1 MALLGIRNTGV
12 TLLEVVV
19 SLLIIVLLVAIASPR
34 VQEYRRNSRLA
45 AIASDF
51 AASVQLA
58 RSEAVKRQKIVSM
71 CPTQRVTE
79 RSPNCSDDASFAAW
93 IVFEDGDGDCLPV
106 AGAVPIQAEAAV
118 TAEESGHISAR
129 GSGVCIS
136 FSTAGALRSVQDLQ
150 TADRMLVCDARGVG
164 IPESSGPSPA
174 RGVSIDRNGRVSIMR
189 QRDTLRGWQVPCPFG
204 NP

>member
-1 MALLGIRNTGV
+1 MALRGIHETGF

-19 SLLIIVLLVAIASPR
+19 SLLIIVLLAAIVSPR
-34 VQEYRRNSRLA
+34 IQEYRRGSRLA

-71 CPTQRVTE
+71 CPTQSVTA
-79 RSPNCSDDASFAAW
+79 RSPTCSDDPNFAAW

-118 TAEESGHISAR
+118 TSAESGHIAAR
-129 GSGVCIS
+129 GSGVCVS
-136 FSTAGALRSVQDLQ
+136 FSTTGALRSVQDLL
-150 TADRMLVCDARGVG
+150 TADRMLVCDARGIG

-174 RGVSIDRNGRVSIMR
+174 RGVSIDRNGRVAITR
-189 QRDTLRGWQVPCPFG
+189 QRDTIRSWRVSCPTG
-204 NP
+204 

>member
-1 MALLGIRNTGV
+1 MALARVRDRGF
-12 TLLEVVV
+12 TLLEWVV
-19 SLLIIVLLVAIASPR
+19 SLLIIVLMVAIASPR
-34 VQEYRRNSRLA
+34 IQEYRRSSRLS

-71 CPTQRVTE
+71 CPTRTVTA
-79 RSPNCSDDASFAAW
+79 RSPSCSDEPNFDAW

-118 TAEESGHISAR
+118 LAHELGHISAR

-136 FSTAGALRSVQDLQ
+136 FATSGALRTVQEMR
-150 TADRMLVCDARGVG
+150 TADHFLVCDARGIG
-164 IPESSGPSPA
+164 IPEAPGPSPA
-174 RGVSIDRNGRVSIMR
+174 RGVTIDRNGRVSLTR
-189 QRDTLRGWQVPCPFG
+189 QRDAIRTWRVSCPYG
-204 NP
+204 

>member
-1 MALLGIRNTGV
+1 MGSTGV
-12 TLLEVVV
+12 RKRGFTLLEVVV

-34 VQEYRRNSRLA
+34 IQQYRRDSRII

-71 CPTQRVTE
+71 CPTQKVAD
-79 RSPNCSDDASFAAW
+79 RSPTCSGEPNFAAR

-106 AGAVPIQAEAAV
+106 AGAVPIQAEAALHPD
-118 TAEESGHISAR
+118 ESGHISAR

-136 FSTAGALRSVQDLQ
+136 FSTSGGLRTVQDMR
-150 TADRMLVCDARGVG
+150 TADHFLVCDARGVG
-164 IPESSGPSPA
+164 IPEAPGPSPA
-174 RGVSIDRNGRVSIMR
+174 RGVSIDGNGRVSMTS
-189 QRDTLRGWQVPCPFG
+189 QRDTIRTWKVSCPFG
-204 NP
+204 

>member
-1 MALLGIRNTGV
+1 MALRGTRGTGF

-19 SLLIIVLLVAIASPR
+19 SLLIIVLLAAIAAPR
-34 VQEYRRNSRLA
+34 VQEYRRNSRLT

-58 RSEAVKRQKIVSM
+58 RTEAVKRQKIVSM
-71 CPTQRVTE
+71 CPTRSVTA
-79 RSPNCSDDASFAAW
+79 RSPTCSDDPSFAAW

-118 TAEESGHISAR
+118 TAPESGHIAAH

-136 FSTAGALRSVQDLQ
+136 FSTSGALRSVQDLG
-150 TADRMLVCDARGVG
+150 TADRLLVCDVRGIG
-164 IPESSGPSPA
+164 IPESPGPSPA
-174 RGVSIDRNGRVSIMR
+174 RGVSIDRNGRVSVTR
-189 QRDTLRGWQVPCPFG
+189 QRDTIRGWRVSCPAG
-204 NP
+204 

>member
-1 MALLGIRNTGV
+1 MQLTAFRETGL

-34 VQEYRRNSRLA
+34 VQQYRRDSRIT

-71 CPTQRVTE
+71 CPTQRVTA
-79 RSPNCSDDASFAAW
+79 RSPTCSGEANFAAW

-106 AGAVPIQAEAAV
+106 AGAVPIQAEAALHPDE
-118 TAEESGHISAR
+118 TGHISAR
-129 GSGVCIS
+129 GSGVCVS
-136 FSTAGALRSVQDLQ
+136 FSTNGALRTVQDMRI
-150 TADRMLVCDARGVG
+150 ADHFLVCDARGVG
-164 IPESSGPSPA
+164 IPEASGPSPA
-174 RGVSIDRNGRVSIMR
+174 RGVSIDRNGRMSMTR
-189 QRDTLRGWQVPCPFG
+189 QRDAIRTWRVSCPYG
-204 NP
+204 